1 MVEPALPLL
10 ILVVGAA
17 GLTVLWR
24 VGAWVPA
31 SVRNF
36 RRLARRHGIAVEA
49 GFAERVL
56 GSTPGVGRLLRE
68 PADIDRLLALAGRAE
83 RAPAWCFQSAGVTV
97 LAVAVLL
104 VLDLATWAANGTL
117 AYPIY
122 LAFLFG
128 GAWLALRYVRLR
140 NAAVARRRALERA
153 LSQSFVELALLT
165 STRQVP
171 VEAALEDLLV
181 QAQEDRE
188 LRELLQQGAWR
199 RLVPRGAPAGSLG
212 FDRGPLTSHAA
223 IYDAIG
229 AAYGVPAFALLGSSL
244 QRINDKGQSPGEVLT
259 ALARTSA
266 ENEVAEMLVRSEQAR
281 IRQAIP
287 VGLMIVP
294 LLVLV
299 GYPLLTA
306 MSTALGT

>member
-10 ILVVGAA
+10 ILAVGAA
-17 GLTVLWR
+17 GLTILWR
-24 VGAWVPA
+24 AGAWVPA

-36 RRLARRHGIAVEA
+36 RRLARRHGIATET

-56 GSTPGVGRLLRE
+56 ASAPGVGRLLRE
-68 PADIDRLLALAGRAE
+68 PADIDRLLALAGRTE
-83 RAPAWCFQSAGVTV
+83 RAPAWSFQSAGVAV
-97 LAVAVLL
+97 LAIAVLVL
-104 VLDLATWAANGTL
+104 LDLATWAANGTL

-128 GAWLALRYVRLR
+128 GAWLALRYVHLR
-140 NAAVARRRALERA
+140 NAALARRRALERA

-181 QAQEDRE
+181 QAQVDRE
-188 LRELLQQGAWR
+188 LRELLQERAWR
-199 RLVPRGAPAGSLG
+199 RLVPGGPHGSLG
-212 FDRGPLTSHAA
+212 FDRGALTSHAA

-306 MSTALGT
+306 MTAALGT

>member
-10 ILVVGAA
+10 ILAVGAG
-17 GLTVLWR
+17 GLTILWR
-24 VGAWVPA
+24 AGAWVPA

-36 RRLARRHGIAVEA
+36 RRLARRHGIATET

-56 GSTPGVGRLLRE
+56 ASAPGVGRLLRE
-68 PADIDRLLALAGRAE
+68 PADIDRLLALAGRTE
-83 RAPAWCFQSAGVTV
+83 RAPAWSFQSAGVAV
-97 LAVAVLL
+97 LAIAVLVL
-104 VLDLATWAANGTL
+104 LDLATWAANGTL

-140 NAAVARRRALERA
+140 NAALARRRALERA

-181 QAQEDRE
+181 QAQVDRE
-188 LRELLQQGAWR
+188 LRELLQERAWR
-199 RLVPRGAPAGSLG
+199 RLVPGGPPGSLG

-223 IYDAIG
+223 IYNAIG

-306 MSTALGT
+306 MTAALGT

>member
-1 MVEPALPLL
+1 MA
-10 ILVVGAA
+10 
-17 GLTVLWR
+17 
-24 VGAWVPA
+24 
-31 SVRNF
+31 
-36 RRLARRHGIAVEA
+36 ARRYRSYTFVP
-49 GFAERVL
+49 L
-56 GSTPGVGRLLRE
+56 YPSP
-68 PADIDRLLALAGRAE
+68 
-83 RAPAWCFQSAGVTV
+83 
-97 LAVAVLL
+97 
-104 VLDLATWAANGTL
+104 LD
-117 AYPIY
+117 
-122 LAFLFG
+122 
-128 GAWLALRYVRLR
+128 
-140 NAAVARRRALERA
+140 
-153 LSQSFVELALLT
+153 
-165 STRQVP
+165 
-171 VEAALEDLLV
+171 VEAAGTLRAAANPAARCPAYAVTMPHTGLTFFGATGS

>member
-24 VGAWVPA
+24 AGAWVPA

-36 RRLARRHGIAVEA
+36 RRLARRHGIATES

-56 GSTPGVGRLLRE
+56 GRTPGVGRLLRE
-68 PADIDRLLALAGRAE
+68 PADIDRLLALAGRGE
-83 RAPAWCFQSAGVTV
+83 RAPAWCFRSVGAAV

-104 VLDLATWAANGTL
+104 VLDLATWAANGVL
-117 AYPIY
+117 AFPIY

-128 GAWLALRYVRLR
+128 GAWVALRYVRLR
-140 NAAVARRRALERA
+140 NAALARRRALERA

-181 QAQEDRE
+181 QAQVDRE
-188 LRELLQQGAWR
+188 LRELLQASAWR
-199 RLVPRGAPAGSLG
+199 RLVPGGAAGPLG

-229 AAYGVPAFALLGSSL
+229 EAYGVPAFALLGSSL

-306 MSTALGT
+306 MSAALGT

>member
-24 VGAWVPA
+24 AGAWVPA

-36 RRLARRHGIAVEA
+36 RRLARRHGIATES

-56 GSTPGVGRLLRE
+56 GRTPGVGRLLRE

-83 RAPAWCFQSAGVTV
+83 RAPAWCFRSVGAAV

-104 VLDLATWAANGTL
+104 VLDLATWAANGVL
-117 AYPIY
+117 AFPIY

-128 GAWLALRYVRLR
+128 GAWVALRYVRLR
-140 NAAVARRRALERA
+140 NAALARRRALERA

-181 QAQEDRE
+181 QAQVDRE
-188 LRELLQQGAWR
+188 LRELLQEGAWR
-199 RLVPRGAPAGSLG
+199 RLVPGGAGPLG

-299 GYPLLTA
+299 GYPLLIA
-306 MSTALGT
+306 MSAALGT

>member
-24 VGAWVPA
+24 AGAWVPA

-36 RRLARRHGIAVEA
+36 RRLARRHGIATES

-56 GSTPGVGRLLRE
+56 GRTPGVGRLLRE
-68 PADIDRLLALAGRAE
+68 PADIDRLLALAGRGE
-83 RAPAWCFQSAGVTV
+83 RAPAWCFRSVGAAV

-104 VLDLATWAANGTL
+104 VLDLATWAANGVL
-117 AYPIY
+117 AFPIY

-128 GAWLALRYVRLR
+128 GAWVALRYVRLR
-140 NAAVARRRALERA
+140 NAALARRRALERA

-181 QAQEDRE
+181 QAQVDRE
-188 LRELLQQGAWR
+188 LRELLHERAWR
-199 RLVPRGAPAGSLG
+199 RLVPSGGLPGSPS

-223 IYDAIG
+223 MYDAIG

-306 MSTALGT
+306 MTAALGT

>member
-1 MVEPALPLL
+1 MAEAALPGL
-10 ILVVGAA
+10 ILAVGAL
-17 GLTVLWR
+17 GLVILWR
-24 VGAWVPA
+24 AGAWVPS

-36 RRLARRHGIAVEA
+36 RRLARQHGIGAEGA
-49 GFAERVL
+49 FAERVIARAPL
-56 GSTPGVGRLLRE
+56 VGRLVRG
-68 PADIDRLLALAGRAE
+68 PADVNRLLALAGRRESATV
-83 RAPAWCFQSAGVTV
+83 WCFQAVGMA
-97 LAVAVLL
+97 AVAVVALL
-104 VLDLATWAANGTL
+104 LLDLATWAANGRFS
-117 AYPIY
+117 YPLY

-140 NAAVARRRALERA
+140 NAAVGRRRALERA

-165 STRQVP
+165 STRQVA

-181 QAQEDRE
+181 QAQVDSSLRDLLRDR
-188 LRELLQQGAWR
+188 AWR
-199 RLVPRGAPAGSLG
+199 RLVAVGTGAPPG
-212 FDRGPLTSHAA
+212 FERSPLTSHAA

-266 ENEVAEMLVRSEQAR
+266 ENDVADMLVRSEQAR

-287 VGLMIVP
+287 VGLMILP

-299 GYPLLTA
+299 GYPLVSAMTA
-306 MSTALGT
+306 VLGT